1 MPIWPDLE
9 AAGQRYEPSNG
20 TEGDCF
26 HDKWCCNC
34 ARDKVM
40 NGTVEQDGPGF
51 DPETDYCQILN
62 ASFRSEAVEWIFD
75 ANGMPSCTAFTPM
88 DQPIPAP
95 RCEHT
100 PDMFGGLGTKLI
112 QMRAA

>member
-51 DPETDYCQILN
+51 NPETDYCQILN

-75 ANGMPSCTAFTPM
+75 ANGMPSCTAPSRRWISRSRRRVASTRRTCS
-88 DQPIPAP
+88 AGSA
-95 RCEHT
+95 RS
-100 PDMFGGLGTKLI
+100 
-112 QMRAA
+112 